1 MHPSVELRS
10 IIKRFGGHLAVDDLS
25 LAVQPGEFL
34 TLLGPSGCGKTTT
47 LRVVA
52 GFERPTAGQVLI
64 DGQEVTDR
72 PPNRR
77 QVNTVFQN
85 YALFPHMAVA
95 ANVGFGLRM
104 RRLAGPEIDRRVAE
118 ALEMVQLGDL
128 GRRKPSQL
136 SGGQQQRVALARA
149 LVNRPAV
156 LLLDEPLGALDLKLR
171 RAMQTELRHLNR
183 SVGITF
189 IYVTHDQEEALTMSD
204 RIAVMRGGR
213 ILQLGT
219 AQQIYEQP
227 ATRFVADFIGE
238 TSFLEGTLLGH
249 ADGLATVGLPAGTVV
264 RARCTGTWAEGS
276 AAAVAIRPERIA
288 LLPTADGPAEAGENG
303 LEGRI
308 EDAVFSGATIQYRVR
323 LATGT
328 TLLVRTPN
336 SGTALAAGTPV
347 AVRWAAAHCSV
358 LAP

>member
-1 MHPSVELRS
+1 MAGPDRVLYPIDLELDGGS
-10 IIKRFGGHLAVDDLS
+10 IN
-25 LAVQPGEFL
+25 
-34 TLLGPSGCGKTTT
+34 TLLGPIRAGKTSLMRVMAGLDPPTSGRILDGGVDIT
-47 LRVVA
+47 RVDVRKRSVSMVYQQFINYPSFTVYRNIASPLVVA
-52 GFERPTAGQVLI
+52 GVMNKRDRDARVRDMAGRL
-64 DGQEVTDR
+64 
-72 PPNRR
+72 
-77 QVNTVFQN
+77 
-85 YALFPHMAVA
+85 
-95 ANVGFGLRM
+95 GLTPYLT
-104 RRLAGPEIDRRVAE
+104 RLPGE
-118 ALEMVQLGDL
+118 
-128 GRRKPSQL
+128 L

-288 LLPTADGPAEAGENG
+288 LLAEAAGPAQAGENG